1 MGYSELIP
9 YRKAVTHYK
18 TKIMSSSIQK
28 KMQIPLTPI
37 TETYMQKIPS
47 TSLEII
53 DPEVELLLSP
63 G

>member
-37 TETYMQKIPS
+37 TEPFMQKIPS